1 MNPLMFGVL
10 VFALLFVAVVL
21 RAIFRWRGVWRW
33 LASLPLVVLALA
45 VLNIVLNPNS
55 HNLLPFEI
63 IVWVVLGFIILGVV
77 AAVRSRVLKEPE
89 RGKHSWSLG
98 LSTLT
103 PRSSSLPSVAGTRR
117 KRRAPYLKR

>member
-1 MNPLMFGVL
+1 MNPFMFGVL
-10 VFALLFVAVVL
+10 IFALLFVVVVS

-45 VLNIVLNPNS
+45 VLNIVLHPNS

-77 AAVRSRVLKEPE
+77 ATVRSRVLKEPKE
-89 RGKHSWSLG
+89 ESIRGHWG
-98 LSTLT
+98 
-103 PRSSSLPSVAGTRR
+103 
-117 KRRAPYLKR
+117 